1 KNGRTYPRRCAHG
14 GGSVRTSHVVHVRVR
29 RKGGRSYSRFDS
41 TVRLLAKP
49 FRRTALRRAV
59 RAYEQKLNLVDL
71 RVPPVPI
78 GVLLERSRGLNDDDV
93 VARAGHEL
101 ESNR

>member
-1 KNGRTYPRRCAHG
+1 MHRALALLENVTSPISHIQEFDKNGRTYPRRCAHG

-49 FRRTALRRAV
+49 FRRTALRRA
-59 RAYEQKLNLVDL
+59 L
-71 RVPPVPI
+71 
-78 GVLLERSRGLNDDDV
+78 
-93 VARAGHEL
+93 HEL
-101 ESNR
+101 MNKN